1 MRGDQLARQW
11 RVIRAIEAGPIVLP
25 PDLFRPPIASDRK
38 IRKRIFGDSLC
49 PGERD
54 AY

>member
-1 MRGDQLARQW
+1 MRADQLSRQW
-11 RVIRAIEAGPIVLP
+11 RVIRAIKADPITFP
-25 PDLFRPPIASDRK
+25 PDLFLPPIASDRK
-38 IRKRIFGDSLC
+38 IRKRNFGDSLY